1 MLVVVS
7 VPVLN
12 LKQSFLAAYLQQVVL
27 CGECVDNSN
36 LASLFAQSPDDK
48 PVILEQWRE
57 RETMLSRP
65 GRPHQRTFHH
75 GCPKSVFHVVTGSV
89 GGT

>member
-48 PVILEQWRE
+48 PVVLEQWRE
-57 RETMLSRP
+57 RESQCC
-65 GRPHQRTFHH
+65 HDQD
-75 GCPKSVFHVVTGSV
+75 GCTNAPSTTAVQSQFSTW
-89 GGT
+89 